1 MTYGNVKGC
10 QKSDEPIEP
19 VDTKREVAK
28 VAGLS
33 HDTIAKAKQREAGGA
48 VPQKSEKPPIDTY
61 KEIAKVAG
69 LSHDTI
75 AKAKKIRT
83 VMKIRSLNMFDKSFF
98 ESLNSHY
105 ADYCKKHKAAA
116 ATVYISISDFESPVA
131 AYSTFPQD
139 GVVGIEYYGNPKKI
153 TTDGGQ
159 EIPYFPIAFVPY
171 EAIESV
177 EIDPRRPSE
186 GKEPLGFQAQ
196 GG

>member
-61 KEIAKVAG
+61 KEIANVAG

-75 AKAKKIRT
+75 AKAKKNRT

-131 AYSTFPQD
+131 A
-139 GVVGIEYYGNPKKI
+139 
-153 TTDGGQ
+153 
-159 EIPYFPIAFVPY
+159 
-171 EAIESV
+171 
-177 EIDPRRPSE
+177 
-186 GKEPLGFQAQ
+186 
-196 GG
+196 